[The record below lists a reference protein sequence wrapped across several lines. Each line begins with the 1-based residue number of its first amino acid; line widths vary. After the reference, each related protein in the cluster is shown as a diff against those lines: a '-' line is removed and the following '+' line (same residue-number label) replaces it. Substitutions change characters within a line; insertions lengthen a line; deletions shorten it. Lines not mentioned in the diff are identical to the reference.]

1 MSTDH
6 WTNQVAC
13 AVTVTEADGTI
24 TEMNPVSIATFANYG
39 GAALIGS
46 DVFACHPEPSRMQL
60 ESMFKTRQANHYTIR
75 KNGQRKIIH
84 QLPLMKDG
92 VFQGYVEISIPIPD
106 DLPHFERD

>member
-6 WTNQVAC
+6 WTNHIAC

-24 TEMNPVSIATFANYG
+24 TEMNPVSIATFAKYG
-39 GAALIGS
+39 GAKLIGS
-46 DVFACHPEPSRMQL
+46 DVFACHPEPSRTQL
-60 ESMFKTRQANHYTIR
+60 KAMYNSHEANHYTIR
-75 KNGQRKIIH
+75 KNGQKKIIH

-106 DLPHFERD
+106 DLPHFDRD